1 MRPAVAVRSR
11 IVDLAG
17 LVLFVALCL
26 GIGALGAAVTETS
39 VETWYAGLAKPS
51 FNPPDAVFG
60 PVWTVLYI
68 LMGVAAW
75 RVWRIADRD
84 IARGPLT
91 LFALQL
97 ALNLGWSVVF
107 FGLQKIGAAVATIVV
122 LDVAILVTM
131 LAFRTIDRVAALLM
145 APYLAWATFATVLN
159 IAIWQLNPTA

>member
-1 MRPAVAVRSR
+1 MPARSR
-11 IVDLAG
+11 LVDIAG

-26 GIGALGAAVTETS
+26 GIAALGAAVTATS
-39 VETWYAGLAKPS
+39 VKTWYANLAKPS

-68 LMGVAAW
+68 LMGIAAW

-84 IARGPLT
+84 TARGPLT

-122 LDVAILVTM
+122 LWVAILVTM
-131 LAFRTIDRVAALLM
+131 LAFRTVDRVAALLM
-145 APYLAWATFATVLN
+145 APYLAWVTFATVLN
-159 IAIWQLNPTA
+159 IAVWQLNPTG